1 MGVRTVTERILS
13 VGTIDWD
20 RRLFDSLIPLP
31 EGTSYNSFLVR
42 GNEKT
47 ALVDTVD
54 PTHEEQFITNLVR
67 AGFDRIDAIIVN
79 HAEQDHSGSLP
90 IILEL
95 FPGAKIYCTEKCREL
110 IDALLDVPSS
120 RVVVVKTGDVLD
132 LGDISFEFFEYP
144 WVHWPETMVTY
155 CREEKVLFSC
165 DLFGSHLATSSLYMD
180 DPSRTEIAAKRYFA
194 EIMMPFRTS
203 IKKYLE
209 SLVKMDIGIIAP
221 SHGPFYNQP
230 KWIFDKYE
238 QWTSD
243 FVKNYVL
250 IPYVSMHAS
259 TEHMVRMLTEMLMDR
274 GIGVRPFQ
282 LTDADTGLLAMELV
296 DAATV
301 IFATPTVLFG
311 PHPLMIN
318 ATYLANL
325 LRPKTRYAS
334 IIGSFGWGGKAC
346 DVIQSMIPHIMAEII
361 PPVYIKGAPDEKT
374 RKELEQM
381 ADIIAHKHSTD
392 SAILR

>member
-67 AGFDRIDAIIVN
+67 AGCDRIDAIVVN

-259 TEHMVRMLTEMLMDR
+259 TEHMVRMLTEMLIDR

-318 ATYLANL
+318 TTYLANL

-346 DVIQSMIPHIMAEII
+346 DVIQSMIPHIKAEII